1 MTRLVEEQANEQANE
16 QGGVITKLLGV
27 LLILGILATA
37 VLYVYGKNQQP
48 LSAEGVHV
56 ATSDGG
62 RQSGRI
68 SVAPGRT
75 VYVATIVRNDGPLPV
90 TLEGLAQVDAS
101 ETDAYIP
108 VSLQLGDGKTP
119 APADGAFVPPSLDPH
134 TGIGVVVT
142 YAIDPKL
149 ACRRLGDTPSNP
161 APLAAIPMQLS
172 TYGVDTT
179 QTLGVPGP
187 PVVDGLT
194 KTTCERALG

>member
-1 MTRLVEEQANEQANE
+1 MKRLAEQ
-16 QGGVITKLLGV
+16 QGGVISKFLGLLLV
-27 LLILGILATA
+27 LGILATA
-37 VLYVYGKNQQP
+37 ALYVYGKNQQP

-62 RQSGRI
+62 RQSGPI
-68 SVAPGRT
+68 AVAPGRR

-90 TLEGLAQVDAS
+90 TIEGLAHIEAS
-101 ETDAYIP
+101 DTDAYIP
-108 VSLQLGDGKTP
+108 ISMQLGDGKTP
-119 APADGAFVPPSLDPH
+119 APADGTFAPPSLDPH

-142 YAIDPKL
+142 YGINPNL
-149 ACRRLGDTPSNP
+149 ACARLGDASGDS

-187 PVVDGLT
+187 PVIEGLT
-194 KTTCERALG
+194 KTTCERALR